1 MREVTTVRF
10 YVRDSFEEV
19 SLLAIRPDICINDV
33 IASYGDSRVKEAP
46 RWPVALPPRWRADG

>member
-19 SLLAIRPDICINDV
+19 SLLAIRPDICTNDV
-33 IASYGDSRVKEAP
+33 IASHGGSGVKEAP
-46 RWPVALPPRWRADG
+46 RWRVALAPRWRADG